1 MFSQIKTNS
10 KNKENVV
17 ELTRKFNLGA
27 ENIIA
32 RIAIA
37 YSLQSG
43 VKFSPLDITD
53 SGGKEYSK
61 NVLFGN
67 YYSIYIA
74 MICTHY
80 QISDNDKDIPHY
92 LKIHLDDGLERIAR
106 DVKDNPNLVGYDYLF
121 DKIHKG
127 LEDMI
132 C

>member
-74 MICTHY
+74 MICTH
-80 QISDNDKDIPHY
+80 P
-92 LKIHLDDGLERIAR
+92 
-106 DVKDNPNLVGYDYLF
+106 
-121 DKIHKG
+121 
-127 LEDMI
+127 
-132 C
+132 